1 MEYQQKGDT
10 PMPFF
15 AETLVKRN
23 MSKEEI
29 TEVVGMLTDVLENM
43 NLEINGLKTETKDRF
58 ESIGNHMMSL
68 VKDHEDFKEQN
79 IKSNAKMKEG

>member
-1 MEYQQKGDT
+1 MFLNTQFKEFNMEYQQIGDT

-15 AETLVKRN
+15 AETLVTRN

-68 VKDHEDFKEQN
+68 VKDHEDFKE
-79 IKSNAKMKEG
+79 